1 VLPVPLPACCDV
13 ESLLL
18 LVPLCCVLPEDEA
31 ELVLLPLPLLLLPS
45 LLLLL
50 LWLLLALLV
59 LFVLLELWLFDG
71 DGAGVGA
78 LAEDDGVGEGAGA
91 DAGVGVGAG
100 AGALCAALFALC
112 DASFC
117 ESMLCC
123 KVCENGWVLTMST
136 GEFVCELPDEP
147 NSELIYESG
156 DMADPVYPV
165 NRVKFRSM
173 PVTRS
178 SGQIQMILRSGTHPG
193 YTPSA
198 RILRIRAACS
208 SASRCSRRAT
218 CWASAASPRACRTS

>member
-1 VLPVPLPACCDV
+1 VLP
-13 ESLLL
+13 ELLL
-18 LVPLCCVLPEDEA
+18 PCCEVELLPLVPLCCVLPEDDA
-31 ELVLLPLPLLLLPS
+31 ERVLLALLPS
-45 LLLLL
+45 LLLL

-59 LFVLLELWLFDG
+59 LFVLWLF
-71 DGAGVGA
+71 DGAGVGV

-91 DAGVGVGAG
+91 DVGVGVGAG
-100 AGALCAALFALC
+100 AGALCAAPLAPC

-156 DMADPVYPV
+156 DMADPAYPV
-165 NRVKFRSM
+165 NPVKFRSM
-173 PVTRS
+173 PVMRS
-178 SGQIQMILRSGTHPG
+178 SGQIQMIMRSGARPG
-193 YTPSA
+193 YAPSA

-218 CWASAASPRACRTS
+218 CWASAASPRACRTSYEPSFCL

>member
-13 ESLLL
+13 ELLL

-31 ELVLLPLPLLLLPS
+31 EVVLLPS
-45 LLLLL
+45 LLLL

-71 DGAGVGA
+71 AGVGA

-91 DAGVGVGAG
+91 DVGAGVG
-100 AGALCAALFALC
+100 AGALCAALLVLC
-112 DASFC
+112 EASFC

-178 SGQIQMILRSGTHPG
+178 SGQIQMILRSGAHPG

-208 SASRCSRRAT
+208 SASRCSRRAI
-218 CWASAASPRACRTS
+218 CWASAASPRACRTSYEPSFCL